1 MMHLARVAGLDDEAD
16 RGAQALADQV
26 MVDAGGGEQRRDRHA
41 VRADHAVG
49 QDDDVVCRRARPPRR
64 ARTAASSAAA
74 MPSAPLLDR
83 IGDVERL
90 RLERVVVHV
99 ADGAD
104 LLQIL
109 VGEDRLAHF
118 EALALAL
125 ALEVE
130 EVRPRPDERDEAHHQ
145 LLADRVDRRV
155 GDLGEVLLEIGVEQL
170 RLVGERRDRRVVAHR
185 ADGFLA
191 GRRHRRHQEL
201 QVFLGVAEGLLA
213 IEQADV
219 GRAARA
225 AAPAAGPRARSGCCA
240 SHFL

>member
-1 MMHLARVAGLDDEAD
+1 MMDLARVAGLDDEAD
-16 RGAQALADQV
+16 GGAQALADQV
-26 MVDAGGGEQRRDRHA
+26 MVDAGGGEQRGDRHP

-49 QDDDVVCRRARPPRR
+49 QDDDVD
-64 ARTAASSAAA
+64 AAA
-74 MPSAPLLDR
+74 HGLLGRGAERVERRRHAFGAVADR

-104 LLQIL
+104 LLEVL

-118 EALALAL
+118 EPLALAR
-125 ALEVE
+125 AVEVE
-130 EVRPRPDERDEAHHQ
+130 QVRPRPDERDEAHHQ

-155 GDLGEVLLEIGVEQL
+155 GDLREVLLEVGVEQL

-191 GRRHRRHQEL
+191 GGRHRRHQEL
-201 QVFLGVAEGLLA
+201 QVFLV
-213 IEQADV
+213 
-219 GRAARA
+219 
-225 AAPAAGPRARSGCCA
+225 
-240 SHFL
+240 